1 VLIGVLRVARL
12 ERTRGWVSGTSH
24 SSAVRYSSVTTQRSP
39 TSLSRRCNGTGP
51 KIDAYETRG
60 VRESVRWR
68 GPFSMGSTPALRKEH
83 AMKRWFPLL
92 MLLVASLVFGAGAGA
107 QTPDDG
113 DDGLIFRAN
122 GDVTV
127 ARDEVIEAVI
137 VANGNARVEG
147 SVTSTLWV
155 ISGDAIV
162 EGSVG
167 DDVIVIDGTL
177 ELTRGAEVEN
187 VTLIR
192 GTLERADGAIV
203 SGTITEQN
211 ALISLGWGAAVFS
224 MVMWLGVT
232 LALVVAAVVFAAVAG
247 RHLAGAGEVVRHRF
261 GASIVTA
268 LVLWIAL
275 PILAVMAFVTIV
287 GIPLGV
293 SVFLL
298 VLPVLWIAG
307 YLVVTTRVGD
317 AVLG

>member
-1 VLIGVLRVARL
+1 
-12 ERTRGWVSGTSH
+12 
-24 SSAVRYSSVTTQRSP
+24 
-39 TSLSRRCNGTGP
+39 
-51 KIDAYETRG
+51 
-60 VRESVRWR
+60 
-68 GPFSMGSTPALRKEH
+68 
-83 AMKRWFPLL
+83 MKRWFPLL

-107 QTPDDG
+107 QTPGDG
-113 DDGLIFRAN
+113 DDDLIFRAN

-247 RHLAGAGEVVRHRF
+247 RQLAGAGEVVRHRF

-317 AVLG
+317 AVLGWAGMDERPQRLVIAAAIGVVLFQVIGLIPGIGPLIVALSGVIGSGALVYRTVERPLRQQPAVIEPEPQPAV

>member
-1 VLIGVLRVARL
+1 
-12 ERTRGWVSGTSH
+12 
-24 SSAVRYSSVTTQRSP
+24 
-39 TSLSRRCNGTGP
+39 
-51 KIDAYETRG
+51 
-60 VRESVRWR
+60 
-68 GPFSMGSTPALRKEH
+68 
-83 AMKRWFPLL
+83 MKRWFPLL

-107 QTPDDG
+107 QTPGDG
-113 DDGLIFRAN
+113 DDDLIFRAN

-211 ALISLGWGAAVFS
+211 ALMSLGWGAAVFS

-317 AVLG
+317 AVLGWAGMGERPPRLVIAAAIGVVLFQVIGLIPGIGPLIVALSGVIGSGALVYRTVERPLRQQPAVIEPEPQPAV